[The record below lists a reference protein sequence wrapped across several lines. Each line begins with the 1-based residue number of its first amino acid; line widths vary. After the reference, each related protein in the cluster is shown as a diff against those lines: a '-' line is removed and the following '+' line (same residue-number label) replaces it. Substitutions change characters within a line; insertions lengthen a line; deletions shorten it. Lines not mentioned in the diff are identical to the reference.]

1 MCCQAGPLLRLPSWL
16 NHRTALLECAQ
27 WRLCSRPPLGLVL
40 TQIRSD
46 KCFCVMR
53 LPAHVSIHGLLH
65 QVSATLPAVAAPTT
79 QPAVDTVKPA
89 AARVSK
95 FKDLFGEVADEN
107 DLFVSVKAKPAVETV
122 KPAAPSAASK
132 AAEPSVPTSGS
143 SQSPTP
149 TVASAPP
156 SAVLTKQPSAAQVH
170 ILKQEVRTSSSEAAA
185 ESAAIRDSKTSAEV
199 AELRSQLQASRKA
212 AAQSSRELQTAQAD
226 LASLR
231 LAMDAMAN
239 KSKAREVRVVAAVL
253 SYA

>member
-1 MCCQAGPLLRLPSWL
+1 M
-16 NHRTALLECAQ
+16 
-27 WRLCSRPPLGLVL
+27 
-40 TQIRSD
+40 
-46 KCFCVMR
+46 
-53 LPAHVSIHGLLH
+53 H

-79 QPAVDTVKPA
+79 QPAVDTDKPA

-95 FKDLFGEVADEN
+95 FKDLFGDVADEN
-107 DLFVSVKAKPAVETV
+107 DLFVSVKAKPTVDTVKPAVDTV
-122 KPAAPSAASK
+122 KPAAPSAASN
-132 AAEPSVPTSGS
+132 AAEASVPTSGS

-199 AELRSQLQASRKA
+199 AELRSQLQSSQKA

-239 KSKAREVRVVAAVL
+239 KSKAREVSVVAAVL